1 MTLETATVHHPT
13 LGKAVI
19 NVADLVA
26 WTSNGWSQ
34 KPAEG
39 PQEAAGTAGA
49 PEATQE
55 EAGAPEAAQEAQEA
69 RRGAGKGRKAGKGAQ
84 PAP

>member
-39 PQEAAGTAGA
+39 PQEAAGA
-49 PEATQE
+49 
-55 EAGAPEAAQEAQEA
+55 AGAPEAAPEAQEA